1 MDFHFLFTTY
11 QSTTLS
17 ALLYYVPSVYVFYD
31 TVLCKSEY
39 GVLHFVDSS
48 TWCNTCQE
56 RCYASKYIYI
66 NYMLR
71 YHLLRENPSSV

>member
-39 GVLHFVDSS
+39 GVLYFVDSS
-48 TWCNTCQE
+48 TWCIPARKGVTQV
-56 RCYASKYIYI
+56 STFT
-66 NYMLR
+66 
-71 YHLLRENPSSV
+71 